1 MLFTWVIKTC
11 QRHLSRLTWPALLGL
26 FAGQYLFCYLVLRL
40 LGEAVLVGRLS
51 DFIYYCSVVGS
62 TLGFG
67 DMSPQTAAG
76 RIFTAI
82 WQIPVSV
89 GLFGALMGKVIGLVQ
104 GMLAKGMMGMGDYQH
119 LRNHMLVVGWRGHQT
134 EKMISLLLYDTRRAF
149 ERVLL
154 CESDDIQH
162 PLSGNNRVDF
172 IRIRNFN
179 DPQEHA
185 RMGLCNCQSVII
197 FARTDELTFT
207 IALSLVDSIPEQ
219 CHVVAYME
227 DERYAGLLEV
237 HCPRIEIVRNLS
249 AEQLSRSIQ
258 DPGSSQS
265 VASIMNPML
274 GDTGFAV
281 PIPEEVVSIR
291 YGDLMRYMKLR
302 HDATVLGI
310 SSCKNGRGMELNPV
324 ISTEVKGGMWLHLIG
339 NSRILAKEIAWLEI
353 EGK

>member
-149 ERVLL
+149 KRVLL

-162 PLSGNNRVDF
+162 PLSGDNWVDF

-258 DPGSSQS
+258 GQ
-265 VASIMNPML
+265 
-274 GDTGFAV
+274 G
-281 PIPEEVVSIR
+281 
-291 YGDLMRYMKLR
+291 LR
-302 HDATVLGI
+302 
-310 SSCKNGRGMELNPV
+310 
-324 ISTEVKGGMWLHLIG
+324 
-339 NSRILAKEIAWLEI
+339 SRSHPS
-353 EGK
+353 